1 MNIQYQDLSLAEN
14 RTIKMYIR
22 NPHRSIS
29 ATYRTIRSKS
39 YVSFFGDYPILFT
52 VVTTFVNLGKTP
64 SRFQVTYAL
73 NQSDEL
79 QSLLKQEKNSL
90 LDQLTNPI
98 HVPLKLTL
106 NCPTAEKNKKVS
118 NVSAK

>member
-14 RTIKMYIR
+14 KTIKMYMR

-29 ATYRTIRSKS
+29 ATYRTLRSKS
-39 YVSFFGDYPILFT
+39 YVSFIGDYPILST
-52 VVTTFVNLGKTP
+52 VVTTFISLGKTP

-79 QSLLKQEKNSL
+79 QNLLKQEKISL
-90 LDQLTNPI
+90 LNQLINPI
-98 HVPLKLTL
+98 HVPLKSTI
-106 NCPTAEKNKKVS
+106 NCPTAKKDKKMSYASVQ
-118 NVSAK
+118 